1 MWDTLCA
8 PNVSLIQK
16 FHPIAWCVHT
26 QQLNQRLDAIRGHC
40 DSMGYGSEINPPHM
54 NTRDQ
59 ASRITE
65 SANNSL
71 EASGRSLT
79 HTCACAHC
87 TMHLMNQR
95 HTLMCIIMALRSFRW
110 LGILKRTVCLC
121 VCFVWAKIRAFQVIS
136 HCMMFK

>member
-26 QQLNQRLDAIRGHC
+26 QQLNLRLDAIRGHC

-79 HTCACAHC
+79 HTCAHC
-87 TMHLMNQR
+87 TMHLMNQKAY
-95 HTLMCIIMALRSFRW
+95 INVYYYGIEFISMAWDLEANCV
-110 LGILKRTVCLC
+110 LVCVFC
-121 VCFVWAKIRAFQVIS
+121 VG
-136 HCMMFK
+136 

>member
-79 HTCACAHC
+79 HTCAHAHTDTIYTAPYESKGC
-87 TMHLMNQR
+87 SSDNIHVLY
-95 HTLMCIIMALRSFRW
+95 II
-110 LGILKRTVCLC
+110 GV
-121 VCFVWAKIRAFQVIS
+121 VIV
-136 HCMMFK
+136 K